1 MNGNKKWSYDFI
13 KNINS
18 YICLDLNKF
27 IHIHEFTQFIYMY
40 LCNMNS
46 YIKRSY
52 EFIVYL
58 KFMDE
63 LNSTDQMNLWLKSY
77 EDMNTEILN

>member
-1 MNGNKKWSYDFI
+1 MN
-13 KNINS
+13 
-18 YICLDLNKF
+18 
-27 IHIHEFTQFIYMY
+27 